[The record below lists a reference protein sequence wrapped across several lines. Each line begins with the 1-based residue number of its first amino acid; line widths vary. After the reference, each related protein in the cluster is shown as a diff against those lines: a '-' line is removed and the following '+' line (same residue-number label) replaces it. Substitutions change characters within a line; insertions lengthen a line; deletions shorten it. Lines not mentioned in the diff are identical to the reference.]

1 MNQEELHRQ
10 VEKDIADSQAL
21 IEKLK
26 HEPLMDDDG
35 YPTDA
40 CLGIIQTWHWSDSV
54 GWFKFIKENW
64 YYADWGWKEVDEPHD
79 FKKDNIV
86 HRYYIS
92 TAGWSGNEGI
102 IRAMQAN
109 EMMWNF
115 NWLQSRRGG
124 HYIFEDYQFKVD
136 V

>member
-1 MNQEELHRQ
+1 MNQEELHEQ
-10 VEKDIADSQAL
+10 LQKDIVDSKAL
-21 IEKLK
+21 IERLK
-26 HEPLMDDDG
+26 QEPLEDEDG

-40 CLGIIQTWHWSDSV
+40 CLDIIQTWHWSDSV
-54 GWFKFIKENW
+54 GWFKFIKEHW

-136 V
+136 D